1 MRTIGFRFV
10 SLAAI
15 TLGAIAIDGQDLAPS
30 AAAPV
35 PTAILN
41 AKRVFVSNAG
51 SDSGLF
57 PHPFGGDP
65 DRGYNQFYAALK
77 SVHRWELSDSPSNAD
92 LVLELRLTAP
102 YGPSNADKQKGASD
116 PVPMFR
122 LAVFDAKSH
131 FLLWAM
137 TEGIEPANLQKT
149 HDHNFDAALNA
160 LLGDFEALTGR
171 SSAAK

>member
-1 MRTIGFRFV
+1 MRTIGFRLF

-15 TLGAIAIDGQDLAPS
+15 TLVVVSIHGQDLAAS
-30 AAAPV
+30 TAAPV
-35 PTAILN
+35 PAAILN

-57 PHPFGGDP
+57 PHPFSGDP
-65 DRGYNQFYAALK
+65 DRGYNQLYFALK
-77 SVHRWELSDSPSNAD
+77 STKQWDLSNSPSDAD
-92 LVLELRLTAP
+92 LVLELQLTAP

-116 PVPMFR
+116 PLPMFR
-122 LAVFDAKSH
+122 LAVYDAKSH

-137 TEGIEPANLQKT
+137 TEAIEPANLQKT
-149 HDHNFDAALNA
+149 HDHNVDEALRA

-171 SSAAK
+171 PSAAK